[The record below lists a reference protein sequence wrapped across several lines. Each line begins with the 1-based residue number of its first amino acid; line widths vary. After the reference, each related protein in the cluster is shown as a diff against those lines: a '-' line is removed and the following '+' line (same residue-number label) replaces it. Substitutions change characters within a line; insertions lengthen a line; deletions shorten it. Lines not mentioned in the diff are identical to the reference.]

1 MRTLSL
7 EEAADLLK
15 VSPRS
20 LADRRYR
27 LKLPLQA
34 RKIGRKVVFVED
46 DVIRLLEHGREPI
59 PGERAA
65 R

>member
-1 MRTLSL
+1 MRTLNL
-7 EEAADLLK
+7 EQAADILK

-27 LKLPLQA
+27 LRLPLQA
-34 RKIGRKVVFVED
+34 RKVGRKIVFVED
-46 DVIRLLEHGREPI
+46 DVLRLLERGRERL
-59 PGERAA
+59 PGEGR